1 MKVLLTG
8 VVALALLAGCESTP
22 EVNEYTPV
30 SSVDSTSYAIG
41 QQIGGSFKQQHI
53 DVNMD
58 AFAAGIRDAMADKPL
73 FADSVMQRVM
83 MSLQER
89 SMKKM
94 QEEMSKKADSVKKIG
109 ADWLE
114 KNKQKPGVK
123 VTSSGLQY
131 YAIKEGTGPKPT
143 PQSTVKVH
151 YTGTLIDGKVFD
163 SSVQRGEPV
172 EFPLA
177 NVIPGW
183 QEALLLMPVGSKY
196 SIAIPSNL
204 AYGDQGAGDRIP
216 PGSTLLFEVELLEI
230 VK

>member
-1 MKVLLTG
+1 MKVLLSG
-8 VVALALLAGCESTP
+8 VLALALIAGCESTP
-22 EVNEYTPV
+22 EVNEVQPST
-30 SSVDSTSYAIG
+30 SIDSASYAIG
-41 QQIGGSFKQQHI
+41 MQLGGQFKQQLLEI
-53 DVNMD
+53 NPE
-58 AFAAGIRDAMADKPL
+58 ALAAGVRDAMADKGL
-73 FADSVMQRVM
+73 FADTVLQRVM
-83 MSLQER
+83 MSLQEKA
-89 SMKKM
+89 MKKM
-94 QEEMSKKADSVKKIG
+94 QDEMTKKADSAKTAG
-109 ADWLE
+109 TAWLE

-131 YAIKEGTGPKPT
+131 YVIKEGTGPKPQ
-143 PQSTVKVH
+143 PSDKVKVH

-204 AYGDQGAGDRIP
+204 AYGDQGAGERIP
-216 PGSTLLFEVELLEI
+216 PGSTLLFEVELLDI